1 MSKQKFI
8 KVEDAVEAIK
18 YRINSFNEQ
27 IGTYKLTEF
36 SSVEEITTMVET
48 FIGILK
54 HDVEDQMEQFV
65 FELESQKKDKGVLN

>member
-18 YRINSFNEQ
+18 HRINSFNEQ
-27 IGTYKLTEF
+27 IETYELNEF
-36 SSVEEITTMVET
+36 NSVEEITTMVET

-54 HDVEDQMEQFV
+54 HDVEDQIEQFI
-65 FELESQKKDKGVLN
+65 FEIDKKKGSY